1 MPLYRPVRLTETSI
15 PDRLADIS
23 RDVDAMSALTSGQ
36 INSTITRLRETIRAL
51 PITVTVHGR
60 QNGFDVTSVEQDIL
74 VTTYAVPKDKTH
86 ASVFAGLAGFYN
98 AAGARSAHAGFTIR
112 IASMKSQFLPK
123 SAGNMDTYQLGG
135 VFSANVDVTPGG
147 SIEIAAVAGAGK
159 TLGSGATNW
168 ATIDAVVTFNP

>member
-1 MPLYRPVRLTETSI
+1 M
-15 PDRLADIS
+15 
-23 RDVDAMSALTSGQ
+23 
-36 INSTITRLRETIRAL
+36 
-51 PITVTVHGR
+51 
-60 QNGFDVTSVEQDIL
+60 
-74 VTTYAVPKDKTH
+74 TTYAVPKDKTH

-98 AAGARSAHAGFTIR
+98 AAGARSDHAGFKIR